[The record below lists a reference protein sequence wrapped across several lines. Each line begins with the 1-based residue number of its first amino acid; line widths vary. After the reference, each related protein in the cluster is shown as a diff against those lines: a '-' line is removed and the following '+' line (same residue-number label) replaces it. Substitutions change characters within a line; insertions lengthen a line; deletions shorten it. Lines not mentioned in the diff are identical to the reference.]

1 MCVFYQTAWANEGSV
16 SSSASASQTQV
27 GQNKTDAKTQAVRYR
42 FVNPLPHNRVVSKR
56 KDGFDLE
63 TAGLLLSFGDRGL
76 VSFGIDSEVGMWD
89 DQGLYASFGCERQL
103 FRFSKVVLTAQGFY
117 RMQRSGH
124 AFVFKVDFA
133 PLYDSIKR
141 DLKEEKIYGQDS
153 AGRDIDGATLY
164 RDWYKNLGSRLYYL
178 GSIPLVEA
186 YAGYQTKQHR
196 VRIGRQKN
204 LSGFED
210 DEMPWGDDGKF
221 APIGQWLCRELLTG
235 ATYLYRLHGLEA
247 GVGVFSG
254 GHPMK
259 AGGDYL
265 GGVQSPNMKANNTP
279 TFEGRLRFYYDT
291 LLPKAMNGFLFASFK
306 DAKQG
311 STWDDAIGDGK
322 RVSSCGAVGAL
333 FGWRFDH
340 WILTQM
346 RLWGQ
351 LTLYKGG
358 LDDSSA
364 QNNGDA
370 RFRVFKKKGFFIGGD
385 LTLFEDVLL
394 WGAFEKMD
402 RYDSRL
408 HAYLGSPATHALE
421 KSKQTSVLCGV
432 RYQFQPFAWVGCAYH
447 RLQNPAPYA
456 SHVWD
461 KRGDNRFKLTLSVC
475 F

>member
-103 FRFSKVVLTAQGFY
+103 FRFSKVLLTAQGFY

-235 ATYLYRLHGLEA
+235 ATYLYRLHGLDA

-291 LLPKAMNGFLFASFK
+291 PLPKAMNGFLFASFK
-306 DAKQG
+306 
-311 STWDDAIGDGK
+311 
-322 RVSSCGAVGAL
+322 L
-333 FGWRFDH
+333 
-340 WILTQM
+340 
-346 RLWGQ
+346 
-351 LTLYKGG
+351 
-358 LDDSSA
+358 
-364 QNNGDA
+364 
-370 RFRVFKKKGFFIGGD
+370 
-385 LTLFEDVLL
+385 
-394 WGAFEKMD
+394 
-402 RYDSRL
+402 
-408 HAYLGSPATHALE
+408 
-421 KSKQTSVLCGV
+421 
-432 RYQFQPFAWVGCAYH
+432 
-447 RLQNPAPYA
+447 
-456 SHVWD
+456 
-461 KRGDNRFKLTLSVC
+461 
-475 F
+475 